1 MSTAVDAAGIAEQFT
16 HNVMQRDK
24 RTNNMFHLKQITVI
38 ASLVIVAAAAGFV
51 SGRGSAA
58 GAVDPLQL
66 AANGRTGVG
75 IYSSSGETPEA
86 MQREAAL
93 NISAYE
99 PESMEGGEGAPQKT
113 LIDNDK
119 VKVILV
125 AYKKGF
131 IRPGGLKRRY
141 DTLLVYVDPGRY
153 TITKTGAN
161 TSVKKEIPDKL
172 APGSSVFHR
181 KDSIVSE
188 LRVDQDYR
196 VLYVEMK

>member
-1 MSTAVDAAGIAEQFT
+1 
-16 HNVMQRDK
+16 
-24 RTNNMFHLKQITVI
+24 MFNRKQVALIV
-38 ASLVIVAAAAGFV
+38 SLAFVAAAAGFV
-51 SGRGSAA
+51 SGRGTAS
-58 GAVDPLQL
+58 GAMDPLQL
-66 AANGRTGVG
+66 AKNGHTGVG
-75 IYSSSGETPEA
+75 IYASSGETPEA
-86 MQREAAL
+86 MQRENAL

-99 PESMEGGEGAPQKT
+99 PEDTEGGDGAPQKT

-131 IRPGGLKRRY
+131 IRPGGFKRRH

-153 TITKTGAN
+153 TITKGGGTGAK
-161 TSVKKEIPDKL
+161 TPVAKEQPDKL

-188 LRVDQDYR
+188 LRVDEDYR